1 MNRKIAV
8 SLAVLLISVVVIITL
23 RPSQH
28 NTYSFETA
36 ESYDENCSG
45 SYKLAPAE
53 EWKLFILKN
62 IGDACDKMIVGKRV
76 EIIEKKPAGEEKLL
90 SITQAA
96 AGQQLEDYVYVD
108 MDHDGQKELIGS
120 YPDEDNVYQTWYCS
134 SDGETCCLVHQNN
147 QSWDHC
153 KIELLEFEDETHVVI
168 NAAALM
174 GIWKNYSI
182 IALEDKEISI
192 LVSNEYGY
200 VYRNEDG
207 DIVLDVEAYDGM
219 YDPDFGMYC
228 HTWKDTYLYFD
239 GKSYKEYGATKIT
252 EVEYLSYENA
262 QAIKDAIENEL
273 RQPDTP
279 IMRYIKAYA
288 EDYFTVPTDGVCMI
302 SADINSDGIGDLI
315 EYCPANSRAMSGWQ
329 IANRLVIYLGTED
342 GGYELTYF
350 QPVFDTGVEWSD
362 IIEVLQYEG
371 DTDVD
376 KLMDREWI
384 YRLSSQVL
392 KQKHWFLTESDM
404 IKS

>member
-8 SLAVLLISVVVIITL
+8 SLAVVLISVVVIITL
-23 RPSQH
+23 RLSHH

-53 EWKLFILKN
+53 AWNQFILKS
-62 IGDACDKMIVGKRV
+62 IEDACDKMIAGKRV

-96 AGQQLEDYVYVD
+96 AGQQLEVYVYVD

-120 YPDEDNVYQTWYCS
+120 YPNENNVYQTWYCS
-134 SDGETCCLVHQNN
+134 SDGETCCLIHQNN
-147 QSWDHC
+147 QLWDHC
-153 KIELLEFEDETHVVI
+153 KIELLEFENETHVVI

-219 YDPDFGMYC
+219 YDPGFGMCC

-239 GKSYKEYGATKIT
+239 GKNYKEYGATKIT
-252 EVEYLSYENA
+252 EAEYLSYENA

-273 RQPDTP
+273 RQPDTAELE
-279 IMRYIKAYA
+279 YI
-288 EDYFTVPTDGVCMI
+288 YFRRKNNVLHIQCNVYSDSGRITYGHYTVTITDNTL
-302 SADINSDGIGDLI
+302 D
-315 EYCPANSRAMSGWQ
+315 EE
-329 IANRLVIYLGTED
+329 LGQYNWGSMGTHFSNLEV
-342 GGYELTYF
+342 TY
-350 QPVFDTGVEWSD
+350 
-362 IIEVLQYEG
+362 
-371 DTDVD
+371 
-376 KLMDREWI
+376 
-384 YRLSSQVL
+384 
-392 KQKHWFLTESDM
+392 
-404 IKS
+404 